1 MLIGMSSNGRNL
13 DDQRVSVTRLDIT
26 TWPFTVSWLPT
37 MQTRSLA
44 AYRFWSLGDNDDN
57 DVVIESATAYLNHHI
72 DIDINYHE
80 DDAAFDD
87 LPSSF

>member
-1 MLIGMSSNGRNL
+1 
-13 DDQRVSVTRLDIT
+13 
-26 TWPFTVSWLPT
+26 

-44 AYRFWSLGDNDDN
+44 AYRFWSLGGNDDN